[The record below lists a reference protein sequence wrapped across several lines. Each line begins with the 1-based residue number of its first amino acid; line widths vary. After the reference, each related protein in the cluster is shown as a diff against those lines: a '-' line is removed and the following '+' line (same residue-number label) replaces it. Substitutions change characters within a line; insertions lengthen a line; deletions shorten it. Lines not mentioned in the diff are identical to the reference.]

1 MWRKLSIQ
9 IQLFVLISLMLLGF
23 TIATLSISY
32 YLDLQERK
40 KLAIEL
46 SQTLNNAMSHDMLN
60 ALVSNETDIYSD
72 LSFRLSNFN
81 SVDKVFLYD
90 ESDQPV
96 YEYNRNNTNQ
106 YDQIIKQAT
115 SKPSFSG
122 EDLYVKLPLEL
133 DGHKFGSVAY
143 IIDIH
148 DFTTQLNEH
157 FFYLIIAFPLELL
170 IGFLL
175 TLRLSRLYSQPF
187 EKLAQAMRVNKPTQ
201 NEFTELNTSSENEVK
216 VLFNGFNQMM
226 NQISDTSQ
234 QLRYI
239 AEHDPLTGCF
249 NRFYMENTLKKLL
262 KKNHHNDKLQTE
274 SHSLINLNIDQ
285 FKIINDTVGHESGDE
300 LLKMIASSLN
310 NHLPEESIIA
320 RMESDDFYI
329 LLKDFSEEKGLTY
342 ANDLLKQLN
351 DFRFSWEGQAF
362 SVSASIGFVC
372 FQAFSHSLQEL
383 TKSAEN
389 ALHIAKSQGKNKLH
403 IFQPDDNLAERLNQE
418 VITAGFIKGALAKEN
433 SRFELHAQLIQ
444 PLQYKTDKVSY
455 EILLRLWDSNQNF
468 ISPDSFLPTAERYQ
482 MMADIDAYVLWEYL
496 TLITQYPEHIN
507 QLHVV
512 HINLAGSSLNHPDFQ
527 SKLKL
532 AIQTFNFPWHKLE
545 LELTETSAV
554 GNFSQA
560 HEFINWLKEIG
571 IGLALDDFGTGM
583 SSFEYLKCL
592 PFDVIKIDGSFVKDM
607 HKDPSDKMVIRYIQE
622 ISTLRNQ
629 ETVAEYVETKEDVEE
644 LTRIGITYGQGY
656 YLGKPKP
663 LTEWLY

>member
-1 MWRKLSIQ
+1 MWHKLSIRL
-9 IQLFVLISLMLLGF
+9 QLFFLVSLMLLGF
-23 TIATLSISY
+23 TITTLFISY
-32 YLDLQERK
+32 FLDLQQRK
-40 KLAIEL
+40 ELAIEL

-60 ALVSNETDIYSD
+60 ALVSSETDIYSD
-72 LSFRLSNFN
+72 LSFRLSNFT

-90 ESDQPV
+90 ENNQPV
-96 YEYNRNNTNQ
+96 YEYNRNNTSQYNQ
-106 YDQIIKQAT
+106 LIKEAT
-115 SKPSFSG
+115 NKPKFNG

-133 DGHKFGSVAY
+133 DGHIFGSVAY
-143 IIDIH
+143 VIDIH
-148 DFTTQLNEH
+148 DFTTQFNKH
-157 FFYLIIAFPLELL
+157 FVYLIIAFPLELL

-175 TLRLSRLYSQPF
+175 TLKLSRLYSQPF
-187 EKLAQAMRVNKPTQ
+187 EKLAQAMKLSKPTQ
-201 NEFTELNTSSENEVK
+201 NEFTELSTTSENEVK
-216 VLFNGFNQMM
+216 ALFNGFNQMM
-226 NQISDTSQ
+226 MQISDTSQ
-234 QLRYI
+234 QLRYS
-239 AEHDPLTGCF
+239 AEYDHLTGCF

-262 KKNHHNDKLQTE
+262 KKNHHDDSLQVQ
-274 SHSLINLNIDQ
+274 SHCLINLNIDQ
-285 FKIINDTVGHESGDE
+285 FKIINDTAGHESGDE
-300 LLKMIASSLN
+300 LLKMIASSLSN
-310 NHLPEESIIA
+310 QLPEEASIA

-329 LLKDFSEEKGLTY
+329 LLKDVTKEQGLAY
-342 ANDLLKQLN
+342 AKDLLKQLS

-362 SVSASIGFVC
+362 SVSASIGFVA

-383 TKSAEN
+383 TKAAEN
-389 ALHIAKSQGKNKLH
+389 ALYIAKSQGKNKLH

-418 VITAGFIKGALAKEN
+418 VITAGFIKGALAKED
-433 SRFELHAQLIQ
+433 SRFELYAQLIE

-455 EILLRLWDSNQNF
+455 EILLRLWDSNSNF

-496 TLITQYPEHIN
+496 TLISQYPEHIN

-527 SKLKL
+527 AKLKQ
-532 AIQTFNFPWHKLE
+532 AIKTFNFPWHKLE

-560 HEFINWLKEIG
+560 REFINWLKEVG

-583 SSFEYLKCL
+583 SSFEYLKSL

-607 HKDPSDKMVIRYIQE
+607 HKDPTDKAVIRYIQE
-622 ISTLRNQ
+622 ISALRNQ
-629 ETVAEYVETKEDVEE
+629 ETVAEYVETEEDVVE

-663 LTEWLY
+663 LTEWLS